1 MGHEKM
7 NWTADDVRKLRY
19 RMGWSQAEFALHL
32 HVDLDTV
39 VAWETGKV
47 APDIPHCNELLK
59 ILRKADDYAEKI
71 HRQPIA
77 EVMMRDQGLSQI
89 HDLEVDGVT
98 EITRGKPLSD
108 ATA

>member
-7 NWTADDVRKLRY
+7 NWTADAIRKLRY
-19 RMGWSQAEFALHL
+19 RMGWSQAEFAHHLHL
-32 HVDLDTV
+32 DLSIIS
-39 VAWETGKV
+39 AWESGQYEPQG
-47 APDIPHCNELLK
+47 AQCNELLR
-59 ILRKADDYAEKI
+59 ILRQVEDYAEKL

-98 EITRGKPLSD
+98 EISRGKPNGD
-108 ATA
+108 TTA